1 MNVNFFWII
10 QLFLDL
16 FQIQIFGRK
25 IRKGIKTDENGRRNE
40 YFHVQ
45 VSDILVLK
53 DIDSVLLIVFILKIS
68 RFQART
74 AWVPLLA
81 ARFLHKCKKATIVN
95 KVRTIFIFQIF
106 ASFGVTWRRLLRYLP
121 VREVN
126 KSVSLA
132 LSISNCIRSN
142 FYHLFHHREHG

>member
-1 MNVNFFWII
+1 
-10 QLFLDL
+10 LFLDL

-74 AWVPLLA
+74 A
-81 ARFLHKCKKATIVN
+81 
-95 KVRTIFIFQIF
+95 
-106 ASFGVTWRRLLRYLP
+106 
-121 VREVN
+121 
-126 KSVSLA
+126 
-132 LSISNCIRSN
+132 
-142 FYHLFHHREHG
+142 